1 MTSEPQG
8 EGEEKAPE
16 NPFALPFEVRD
27 YELDVQ
33 GIVNT
38 ANSQHYLEPAR
49 HGFLKSR
56 GVDFVAL
63 HDEGLDAVVYRV
75 EIDYKEPLRSGD
87 RFSVSVRAFRE
98 GRLKLIFEQE
108 IRKETTGAL
117 AARALVTAAV
127 VSRGRPIPLPQEIVA
142 RLC

>member
-1 MTSEPQG
+1 MTSDPQREG
-8 EGEEKAPE
+8 EGEAPE
-16 NPFALPFEVRD
+16 KPFALPFEVRD
-27 YELDVQ
+27 YELDIQ
-33 GIVNT
+33 GIVNN
-38 ANSQHYLEPAR
+38 ANYQHYLEHAR

-63 HDEGLDAVVYRV
+63 HEEGLDAVVYRV
-75 EIDYKEPLRSGD
+75 EIDYKEPLRSGE
-87 RFSVSVRAFRE
+87 RFSVSVRSFQE

-108 IRKETTGAL
+108 IRKEATGAL
-117 AARALVTAAV
+117 SARALVTTAV